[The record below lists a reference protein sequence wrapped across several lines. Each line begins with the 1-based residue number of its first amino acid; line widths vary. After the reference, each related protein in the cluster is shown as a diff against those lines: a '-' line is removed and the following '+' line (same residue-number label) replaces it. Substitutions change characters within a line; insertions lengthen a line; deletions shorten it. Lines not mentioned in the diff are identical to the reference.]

1 MYSSDIYAYF
11 PKFGEIFRETVT
23 QDQNPTNLEELI
35 KEEGN
40 VSGSWGLLEELAGTF
55 REKKLP
61 SGVMQGT
68 N

>member
-40 VSGSWGLLEELAGTF
+40 VLGSQGLLE
-55 REKKLP
+55 
-61 SGVMQGT
+61 
-68 N
+68 

>member
-11 PKFGEIFRETVT
+11 PKFEEIFRETVT

-40 VSGSWGLLEELAGTF
+40 VLGSWGLLE
-55 REKKLP
+55 
-61 SGVMQGT
+61 
-68 N
+68 